1 MNEIKALANDFLEIR
16 ENVNKKRRYIDYN
29 MAQHLTK
36 IEENKDGTVEST
48 LAVIKFKSEMEAE
61 ESHYSEL
68 QQQLVDITKDL
79 KPLLVE
85 VNATRDNPLITHVEG
100 RTYHDT
106 YLDENRDVQN
116 RGLYTDTSK

>member
-16 ENVNKKRRYIDYN
+16 ENVNEKRRYIDYD

-48 LAVIKFKSEMEAE
+48 LAVIKFKSEIEAE

-68 QQQLVDITKDL
+68 QQQLLDITKDL

-106 YLDENRDVQN
+106 YLDENGDVQN

>member
-106 YLDENRDVQN
+106 YLDENGDVQN